1 MMMMMIFCSLLLFVV
16 VVVVVSSS
24 LSGRKI
30 VRHSRLEN
38 EGNSVGRVRVT
49 RTRVDFSLKEPP
61 HATNESRAPLISFS

>member
-1 MMMMMIFCSLLLFVV
+1 MFSSPFFVVV

-30 VRHSRLEN
+30 VRYSRLEN